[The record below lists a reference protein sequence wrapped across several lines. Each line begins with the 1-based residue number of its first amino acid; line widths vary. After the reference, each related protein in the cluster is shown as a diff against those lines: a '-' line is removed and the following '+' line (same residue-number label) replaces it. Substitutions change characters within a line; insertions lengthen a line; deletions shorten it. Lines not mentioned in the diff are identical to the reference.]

1 MKMFVH
7 KLNNKFN
14 YRQIPKS
21 KSEKLVAQFYSAGF
35 TMVELIIVIGIITV
49 ISVLVLVKYP
59 NFSEK
64 QSLDR
69 AAKSIALAIRDA
81 QIKALATV
89 EFSPSV
95 FPAYG
100 VHFDSSIND
109 SYIIFADI
117 NNNQQYDS
125 PGEMFEQ
132 KKIITSA
139 RITDLCAYLKSADP
153 DQCGLP
159 DLDIIFKRP
168 EPLIFLKSSAIMPNI
183 SDVEIIA
190 QTPSGMQRTIGVWLS
205 GQVFIE

>member
-1 MKMFVH
+1 MTLKIFF
-7 KLNNKFN
+7 KKK
-14 YRQIPKS
+14 YR
-21 KSEKLVAQFYSAGF
+21 AGF
-35 TMVELIIVIGIITV
+35 NLVELVIVIGIIAA
-49 ISVLVLVKYP
+49 ISVLVLAKYP

-69 AAKSIALAIRDA
+69 AAKSIALSIRDA
-81 QIKALATV
+81 QVKALATV
-89 EFSPSV
+89 EFAPSV

-100 VHFDSSIND
+100 VHFDSSVND
-109 SYIIFADI
+109 SYIIFADV

-168 EPLIFLKSSAIMPNI
+168 EPLIFLKSSSIIPNI
-183 SDVEIIA
+183 SDVEVITQI
-190 QTPSGMQRTIGVWLS
+190 PSGKQKKIGVWLS
-205 GQVFIE
+205 GQIFIE